1 MPPGTTDKIVYPII
15 VSETKKR
22 GFKKDEILLSYSYE
36 RIMPGYNYFDSIVNN
51 PRVYSGINQLS
62 KNKCKSF
69 LEKIINVKKFP
80 LYPLK
85 NNTDC
90 EFSKILENTYRAT
103 NIAFIDEWTKFS
115 KIAKVDFYN
124 ILKAIKKR
132 DTHNN
137 IMRPGIGVGGYCLS
151 KDPNFAITSVKK
163 IFNKN
168 IKFPFVNLTMK
179 TNKNMPNT
187 SFEFIKDKMG
197 KINNK
202 KFLILG
208 IAYKDGVG
216 DYRNSPSFD
225 LIKHLTQANVQV
237 SFEDPFYKKTKKM
250 KLKIN
255 YVKNFKFHNFDAV
268 VFCTSHKKY
277 KNIPLSKFNRKT
289 NFFDLNNMINEKK
302 KYHLIKED

>member
-124 ILKAIKKR
+124 ILKAIKKEIR
-132 DTHNN
+132 
-137 IMRPGIGVGGYCLS
+137 I
-151 KDPNFAITSVKK
+151 IT
-163 IFNKN
+163 
-168 IKFPFVNLTMK
+168 
-179 TNKNMPNT
+179 
-187 SFEFIKDKMG
+187 
-197 KINNK
+197 
-202 KFLILG
+202 
-208 IAYKDGVG
+208 
-216 DYRNSPSFD
+216 
-225 LIKHLTQANVQV
+225 
-237 SFEDPFYKKTKKM
+237 
-250 KLKIN
+250 
-255 YVKNFKFHNFDAV
+255 
-268 VFCTSHKKY
+268 
-277 KNIPLSKFNRKT
+277 
-289 NFFDLNNMINEKK
+289 
-302 KYHLIKED
+302 